1 MGSALSDP
9 YYAWAAGLCGLA
21 GPLHGLAN
29 QDRDV
34 CNQRGGPGSLV
45 VGGGQNFLVKFYYVY
60 IFWVY
65 GIPLYTYAY
74 TLNMRYLLNGF

>member
-29 QDRDV
+29 QDRD
-34 CNQRGGPGSLV
+34 
-45 VGGGQNFLVKFYYVY
+45 FLVNNGEPRVFGFGGAKITAEFSY
-60 IFWVY
+60 I
-65 GIPLYTYAY
+65 LYIYNIY
-74 TLNMRYLLNGF
+74 IYIYIYL